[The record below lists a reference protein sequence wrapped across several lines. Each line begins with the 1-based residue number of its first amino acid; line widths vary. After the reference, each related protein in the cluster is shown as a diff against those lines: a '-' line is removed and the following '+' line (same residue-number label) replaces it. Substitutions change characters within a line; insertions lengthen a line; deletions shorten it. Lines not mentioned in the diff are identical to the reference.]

1 MSDRKS
7 KANKNVGKQE
17 GARKAALL
25 LSILDPEVAN
35 SLLKRF
41 EPSVAVEIAKEA
53 KRVDVSQITES
64 DVEAIVEEFLESF
77 GVYDPGM
84 AEALLGEAK
93 RTVSERQ
100 SRDAERLE
108 DGANVADI
116 DMSSF
121 SALSIFEPETVARA
135 IQGERPSTIAAVL
148 LRLEPEQRDETL
160 ELLPE
165 ELAATVREVGA
176 FFISE
181 RQGTLTS
188 NATVKRLEDALCDRA
203 LEDEQ

>member
-1 MSDRKS
+1 MSDKKS
-7 KANKNVGKQE
+7 KSDKNLGKQE

-121 SALSIFEPETVARA
+121 SALSVFEPETVARA